1 MQLKQG
7 LVCGHDAGDG
17 QIMTSQIPPIWVL
30 CSGSP
35 SMRLCTVADFGILI
49 WILR

>member
-7 LVCGHDAGDG
+7 IVCGHGTGDG
-17 QIMTSQIPPIWVL
+17 RIMTSQIPPIWVMCPSSL
-30 CSGSP
+30 
-35 SMRLCTVADFGILI
+35 SMRVCTVADFGILV